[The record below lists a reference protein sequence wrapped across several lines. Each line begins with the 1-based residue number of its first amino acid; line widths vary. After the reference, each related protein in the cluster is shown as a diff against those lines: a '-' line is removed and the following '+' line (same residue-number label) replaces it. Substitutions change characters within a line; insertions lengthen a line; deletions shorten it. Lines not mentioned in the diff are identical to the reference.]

1 MAPVSAAECQ
11 MKRREKLKQ
20 LGLYG
25 GHKANREHN
34 KNYSENLKTKFEKM
48 KQEDKAILADQK
60 RTQER
65 LTKRNDQV
73 KKRVQFTT
81 STKKSGYTTQQSL
94 TRATNKVK
102 HCLPD
107 NYRNNR

>member
-1 MAPVSAAECQ
+1 

-73 KKRVQFTT
+73 KKRVQVTT
-81 STKKSGYTTQQSL
+81 STKKCGYTTQKSL
-94 TRATNKVK
+94 TRARNKVK
-102 HCLPD
+102 HCLRD